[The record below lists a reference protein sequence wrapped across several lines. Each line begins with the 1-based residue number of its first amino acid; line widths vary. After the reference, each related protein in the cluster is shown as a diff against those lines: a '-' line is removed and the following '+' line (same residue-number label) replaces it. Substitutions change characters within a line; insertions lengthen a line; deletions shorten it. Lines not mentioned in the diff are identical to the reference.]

1 MLLTY
6 YIIFFLII
14 PNDILF
20 NSKIF
25 NITSTLQNIPQIR
38 HIAHQHQRTGPALQA
53 LSTQHAQPQ
62 KHCRTKRYIGIKVK
76 SRRKGNVDNQRRQE
90 LAAYYYAH
98 IHNPLIKL
106 PNRLPDTE
114 NVYHI
119 FPVLCER
126 RDELQAFLLEHG
138 IQTMIHYPIP
148 PHKQACYAAW
158 NTCSYPITERIHATE
173 LSLPLHQALTNDEA
187 AQIVRAVN
195 AFK

>member
-1 MLLTY
+1 MLYDAQLAATVRALGNY
-6 YIIFFLII
+6 GSERKYVFRYAGL
-14 PNDILF
+14 
-20 NSKIF
+20 NSRM
-25 NITSTLQNIPQIR
+25 SEMD
-38 HIAHQHQRTGPALQA
+38 AAL
-53 LSTQHAQPQ
+53 LSI
-62 KHCRTKRYIGIKVK
+62 KLRYLDA
-76 SRRKGNVDNQRRQE
+76 DNQRRQE

-106 PNRLPDTE
+106 PSRLPDTE

-158 NTCSYPITERIHATE
+158 NTCSYPITEHIHATE